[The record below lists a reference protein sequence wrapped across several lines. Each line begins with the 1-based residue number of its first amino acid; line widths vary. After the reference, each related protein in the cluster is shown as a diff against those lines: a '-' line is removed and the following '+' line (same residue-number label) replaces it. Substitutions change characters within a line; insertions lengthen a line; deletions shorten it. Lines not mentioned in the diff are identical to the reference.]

1 MRLILPLFLFGMLVT
16 SCIDNN
22 YDLSEI
28 DTDGVVIG
36 DEFRLPLATVT
47 VSMSELS
54 KEGTDI
60 KALFD
65 EADIWL
71 PSPLPAGGK
80 YVDLQKIQHTPSY
93 IDEPARRTDRTNE
106 EVRRQNQ
113 RRGGPAL

>member
-1 MRLILPLFLFGMLVT
+1 MRFILPLFLFGMLAT

-47 VSMSELS
+47 VSMSELG
-54 KEGTDI
+54 KDGTDI

-71 PSPLPAGGK
+71 PSPLPAGGNTW
-80 YVDLQKIQHTPSY
+80 IFRRFSTPRPIS
-93 IDEPARRTDRTNE
+93 TSCSTN
-106 EVRRQNQ
+106 
-113 RRGGPAL
+113 

>member
-1 MRLILPLFLFGMLVT
+1 MRFILPLFLFGMLAT

-47 VSMSELS
+47 VSMSELG
-54 KEGTDI
+54 KDGTDI

-71 PSPLPAGGK
+71 PSPRCPQAENTW
-80 YVDLQKIQHTPSY
+80 IFRRFSTPRPIS
-93 IDEPARRTDRTNE
+93 TSCSTN
-106 EVRRQNQ
+106 
-113 RRGGPAL
+113 

>member
-1 MRLILPLFLFGMLVT
+1 MRFILPLFLFGMLAT

-47 VSMSELS
+47 VSMSELG
-54 KEGTDI
+54 KDGTDI

-93 IDEPARRTDRTNE
+93 IDELLDELIEQMKKLWGDRF
-106 EVRRQNQ
+106 
-113 RRGGPAL
+113 